1 MWILESQFARILFS
15 IWNKRWG
22 EGFCVAI
29 IFCIL
34 QVGSQFVAFRKMSAT
49 LKVVYIGMTRPPLT
63 LIKIFVSPPE
73 RNFWLKNRTLLSDRF
88 E

>member
-1 MWILESQFARILFS
+1 MEQEMGRGVLRRNYILYFTSRKPFRS
-15 IWNKRWG
+15 
-22 EGFCVAI
+22 
-29 IFCIL
+29 L
-34 QVGSQFVAFRKMSAT
+34 QENDSYT
-49 LKVVYIGMTRPPLT
+49 KVVYIGMTRPPLT